1 MEFVQK
7 TLACSYCGKTIQ
19 SPVTLPCGTTIC
31 KHHVNQENEFD
42 CLTCNKIHAIP
53 KEGFQINEMIDSIL
67 KSNLN
72 NLHFGNEYQRAVDVM
87 RNLDELIKSYRL
99 LKRDPNFEIDKVI
112 GDLKG
117 NIDLKLEKLR
127 LAIDKEAEELIQHV
141 DDYYNECK
149 NKAKELD
156 FKKMDRTVAMI
167 ESEVEKSKGALNLFL
182 IDRPKWKAITASL
195 ETRFHLLNDDFIS
208 IRTEL
213 FLNKLDKYNGENQL
227 ERFANSNLR
236 LNFNYAV
243 YIQWWFRSFDFPE
256 IRPKKR
262 FSHVSIFKIFSTDFG
277 EKKTFL
283 TNFFFFKKQK
293 IRTFSD

>member
-1 MEFVQK
+1 MEFIQK
-7 TLACSYCGKTIQ
+7 TLACSYCRKTIQ
-19 SPVTLPCGTTIC
+19 SPVTLQCGTTIC

-42 CLTCNKIHAIP
+42 CLTCNKIHPIP
-53 KEGFQINEMIDSIL
+53 KEGFQINEIIDSIL

-87 RNLDELIKSYRL
+87 GNLEELIKSYRL

-112 GDLKG
+112 GDLKRS
-117 NIDLKLEKLR
+117 IDIKLDKLR

-141 DDYYNECK
+141 DDYHNECK

-156 FKKMDRTVAMI
+156 FKKLDRTVEI
-167 ESEVEKSKGALNLFL
+167 VESEVEKSKGALNVYA
-182 IDRPKWKAITASL
+182 INRPKWKEITASL

-227 ERFANSNLR
+227 ERFANSNSR
-236 LNFNYAV
+236 LNFNYD
-243 YIQWWFRSFDFPE
+243 S
-256 IRPKKR
+256 
-262 FSHVSIFKIFSTDFG
+262 
-277 EKKTFL
+277 L
-283 TNFFFFKKQK
+283 
-293 IRTFSD
+293 